1 MTRPLGPPAWAD
13 ALVSLVLNVE
23 DRESVTGDLIEEYC
37 ETILPAVGKTR
48 AVLWYLQQV
57 AGYVWRAVWFW
68 AMLHTIEFLAR
79 TAIDWF
85 WPTHDFVARATF
97 STYAGLVVG
106 LSIGLCSG
114 WRTASIRGGAF
125 AGFASSAVAS
135 LMIAVGAGLMF
146 GLSHDPATRSAIQG
160 SGGLPEVFELPLMLI
175 VPHTL
180 LGAVGAIPGK
190 FWRQQCRLRLID

>member
-85 WPTHDFVARATF
+85 WPTHDFVA
-97 STYAGLVVG
+97 
-106 LSIGLCSG
+106 
-114 WRTASIRGGAF
+114 
-125 AGFASSAVAS
+125 AVAPR
-135 LMIAVGAGLMF
+135 LAFTCAHATTGHDGCERKPGLN
-146 GLSHDPATRSAIQG
+146 DATI
-160 SGGLPEVFELPLMLI
+160 
-175 VPHTL
+175 
-180 LGAVGAIPGK
+180 
-190 FWRQQCRLRLID
+190 